1 MGNTPIITEDT
12 ISMFVDPKIGEENR
26 TTTFQEQLAG
36 IDAEL
41 AKFEEVVGP
50 SDQVNVG
57 PVGEQASVG
66 SSILLNG
73 LMRNSEPISIPDL
86 QESN

>member
-1 MGNTPIITEDT
+1 M
-12 ISMFVDPKIGEENR
+12 
-26 TTTFQEQLAG
+26 AG
-36 IDAEL
+36 IDVEL

-50 SDQVNVG
+50 SEQVNVG
-57 PVGEQASVG
+57 RVGEQASVG

-73 LMRNSEPISIPDL
+73 LMPNSEPISIPDL